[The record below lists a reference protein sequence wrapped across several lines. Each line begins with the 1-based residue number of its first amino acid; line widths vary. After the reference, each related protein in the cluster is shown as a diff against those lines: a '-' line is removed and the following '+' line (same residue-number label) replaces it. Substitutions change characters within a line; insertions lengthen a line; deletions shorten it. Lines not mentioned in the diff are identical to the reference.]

1 MTDLKKQT
9 LEPKFQ
15 IELDKLKVEK
25 GKLKAQNYKKLI
37 EDLENQKNLVSTSL
51 SQEKDDNI
59 KLKQKLEEIT
69 ILYKT
74 VKLN

>member
-15 IELDKLKVEK
+15 IELDKLKLEK
-25 GKLKAQNYKKLI
+25 AKLKAQNYKKLI
-37 EDLENQKNLVSTSL
+37 EDIENQKNLVSTSL

-59 KLKQKLEEIT
+59 KLKQKLEET
-69 ILYKT
+69 NILYRT
-74 VKLN
+74 V